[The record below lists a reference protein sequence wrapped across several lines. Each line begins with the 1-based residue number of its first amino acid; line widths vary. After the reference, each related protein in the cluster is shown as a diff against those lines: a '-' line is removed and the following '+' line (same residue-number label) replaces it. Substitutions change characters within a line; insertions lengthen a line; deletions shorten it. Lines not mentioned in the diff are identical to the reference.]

1 MDGRISFTVAI
12 DCLKL
17 RVCSQW
23 KCRKVQSYMISK
35 YGHLVI
41 GHAKAS
47 VFAFVS
53 GKDMTLLWYIAAGRT
68 LHAAVDGIGVSSV
81 ANPNFTGLLEVE
93 KSILASI

>member
-1 MDGRISFTVAI
+1 
-12 DCLKL
+12 
-17 RVCSQW
+17 
-23 KCRKVQSYMISK
+23 MISK

-81 ANPNFTGLLEVE
+81 TNPNFTGLLEVE
-93 KSILASI
+93 KSILASIQREKFLTVCTQCLARWMVT